1 MKIDILTLFP
11 EVFVPFFS
19 SSILGR
25 ALEKDLM
32 DVRTVNIRDYADNK
46 HKQVDDSP
54 YGGGEGMVFT
64 PQPLFSAVES
74 MDCHKDAIKIY
85 LSPKGKRLDQK
96 LVEELSSKEH
106 LILVC
111 GHYEGIDQRF
121 IDEVVDMEISIGDYV
136 LTGGELP
143 AIVLVDAISRLQN
156 GVLKSNKG
164 YEEESFSYK
173 SLLEYPHYTR
183 PRIFRGI
190 SVPDVL
196 ISGNHK
202 LIDQWRLEKA
212 IKETIN
218 KRPDMIEAILKDCN
232 TEESLRKIILKYWK
246 KDINKTGLL

>member
-25 ALEKDLM
+25 ALEKDLI

>member
-11 EVFVPFFS
+11 EVFAPFFS

-25 ALEKDLM
+25 ALEQDLM

-46 HKQVDDSP
+46 HSQVDDSP

-74 MDCHKDAIKIY
+74 MDCHEEAIKIY

-96 LVEELSSKEH
+96 LVEELSSKDH

-121 IDEVVDMEISIGDYV
+121 IDEMVDMEISIGDYV

-143 AIVLVDAISRLQN
+143 AIVLVDAISRLQK

-183 PRIFRGI
+183 PRIFRGM

-202 LIDQWRLEKA
+202 LIEEWRLEKA
-212 IKETIN
+212 IEETIK
-218 KRPDMIEAILKDCN
+218 KRPDMIDAILEDIN
-232 TEESLRKIILKYWK
+232 TDKSLRNTILKILEKSY
-246 KDINKTGLL
+246 